1 MPNAASRLFNFL
13 ISNLASEQRKFEQL
27 PKLNKFRTIFITL
40 VDNNEASHFFF
51 CQASVVSA
59 SFQKKHEIFDD
70 PKFVPH
76 VETWSIANNQPHRL
90 KSRFVLNH
98 FGSKTETLDFIEP
111 SNCL

>member
-1 MPNAASRLFNFL
+1 MKPH
-13 ISNLASEQRKFEQL
+13 
-27 PKLNKFRTIFITL
+27 IFCL
-40 VDNNEASHFFF
+40 
-51 CQASVVSA
+51 CQASIVSA
-59 SFQKKHEIFDD
+59 SFQKKHEFFKD

-76 VETWSIANNQPHRL
+76 IETWSIANNNQPHQL